1 MKFFVGLGNPGKK
14 YDGTRHNIGF
24 AVIDRLAEKLSI
36 PIDKHQF
43 NADYGTGI
51 VGNEKVI
58 LFKPQT
64 YMNLSG
70 EAVRPFL
77 DYYCIDR
84 DDMLVIYDDLD
95 LPLGKL
101 RLRQKGSA
109 GGHNG
114 MKSIIDHVGS
124 GEFKRMRFGIGRPK
138 HPHIPIVDFV
148 LSPFDVEERPIVEE
162 AVDKAVLACEKWI
175 TAPFLEVMNEFN

>member
-24 AVIDRLAEKLSI
+24 TVIDRLAEKLSI
-36 PIDKHQF
+36 PIDRQKF
-43 NADYGTGI
+43 KADFGIGT
-51 VGNEKVI
+51 VANEKVI
-58 LFKPQT
+58 LFKPLT

-77 DYYCIDR
+77 DYYRIDL
-84 DDMLVIYDDLD
+84 DDMVVIYDDLD

-114 MKSIIDHVGS
+114 VKSIIDHVGS
-124 GEFKRMRFGIGRPK
+124 GEFKRIRFGIGRPK
-138 HPHIPIVDFV
+138 HPHIPIVDYV
-148 LSPFDVEERPIVEE
+148 LSPFDSEERKFVED
-162 AVDKAVLACEKWI
+162 AVEKAVLACEKWI
-175 TAPFLEVMNEFN
+175 TTPFLEVMNEFN

>member
-14 YDGTRHNIGF
+14 YEGTRHNIGF
-24 AVIDRLAEKLSI
+24 MVIDRLAEKLSI
-36 PIDKHQF
+36 QMDKHQF
-43 NADYGTGI
+43 NADYGMSI
-51 VGNEKVI
+51 IGNEKVI

-77 DYYCIDR
+77 DYYKIDR

-114 MKSIIDHVGS
+114 VKSIIDHVGS
-124 GEFKRMRFGIGRPK
+124 GEFKRIRFGIGRPTDSR
-138 HPHIPIVDFV
+138 IPIVDYV
-148 LSPFDVEERPIVEE
+148 LSSFGSEERVIVEE
-162 AVDKAVLACEKWI
+162 AVEKAALACEKWI
-175 TAPFLEVMNEFN
+175 TTPFLEVMNEFN

>member
-1 MKFFVGLGNPGKK
+1 MKCFVGLGNPGKK

-36 PIDKHQF
+36 KLNKTKF
-43 NADYGTGI
+43 NADYGMEI
-51 VGNEKVI
+51 VENEKVV
-58 LFKPQT
+58 LLKPQT

-77 DYYCIDR
+77 DYYKIDL

-114 MKSIIDHVGS
+114 MKSIIYHVGS
-124 GEFKRMRFGIGRPK
+124 GEFKRIRFGIGRPANEM
-138 HPHIPIVDFV
+138 PIVDYV
-148 LSPFDVEERPIVEE
+148 LSRFHSEEQTTVDE
-162 AVDKAVLACEKWI
+162 AIENAALACEKWI
-175 TAPFLEVMNEFN
+175 TTSFLEVMNEFN